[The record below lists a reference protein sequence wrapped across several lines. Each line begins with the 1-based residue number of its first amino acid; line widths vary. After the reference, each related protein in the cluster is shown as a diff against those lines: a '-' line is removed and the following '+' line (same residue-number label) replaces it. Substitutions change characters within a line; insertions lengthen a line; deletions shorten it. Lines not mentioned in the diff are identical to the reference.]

1 MIILN
6 QVIQSQFGLRA
17 LSLEL
22 TFVIIVRVLI
32 KVYELCSIDEI
43 SSWQI
48 ILYST
53 FDKKKKTVG
62 EFARIYIKKIVVLK
76 INTHWKN
83 MLFSVLHRYIIFFR
97 CKGAGNMGSWF
108 HGTCYWMS
116 FFNVPCTRYI
126 SSSSFLLIRE
136 PHDLSFNQIFWY
148 KIIVPIYDCLF
159 LYLPLADKSF
169 VKAETEICINYG
181 NKGNEVLLT

>member
-17 LSLEL
+17 LSLES

-53 FDKKKKTVG
+53 FDKKKTVG

-76 INTHWKN
+76 INTH
-83 MLFSVLHRYIIFFR
+83 
-97 CKGAGNMGSWF
+97 
-108 HGTCYWMS
+108 
-116 FFNVPCTRYI
+116 
-126 SSSSFLLIRE
+126 
-136 PHDLSFNQIFWY
+136 
-148 KIIVPIYDCLF
+148 
-159 LYLPLADKSF
+159 
-169 VKAETEICINYG
+169 
-181 NKGNEVLLT
+181 